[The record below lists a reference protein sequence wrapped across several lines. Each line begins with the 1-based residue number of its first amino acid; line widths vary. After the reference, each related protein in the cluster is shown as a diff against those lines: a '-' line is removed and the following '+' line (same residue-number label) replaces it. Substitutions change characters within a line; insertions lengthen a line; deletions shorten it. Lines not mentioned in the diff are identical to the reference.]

1 MAATR
6 REVRQGLLPLL
17 SQLPIFPLDDAQL
30 FPRALLPLHVF
41 EDRYRQMTADCLRT
55 EGVIAIA
62 TLRRNPGTDSLLPSV
77 CRVAGVGRIVA
88 HRVNPDGTYN
98 ILLNGLGRVL
108 ILGETPSD
116 EPYRR
121 VQARFL
127 RDRWPKGF
135 AVEQARQ
142 TIWVLVQRLAA
153 LLPDGG
159 HPLLALA
166 RLGRTTGEL
175 VDIVTSVLLRERTV
189 RLKMF
194 HSVDVSLRCDQLSE
208 ALLRLIANLSPG
220 SSMLN

>member
-1 MAATR
+1 M
-6 REVRQGLLPLL
+6 
-17 SQLPIFPLDDAQL
+17 
-30 FPRALLPLHVF
+30 
-41 EDRYRQMTADCLRT
+41 
-55 EGVIAIA
+55 
-62 TLRRNPGTDSLLPSV
+62 
-77 CRVAGVGRIVA
+77 
-88 HRVNPDGTYN
+88 
-98 ILLNGLGRVL
+98 L